1 MSAREPKLQWNVEG
15 VGSTIINGGR
25 IMGTSQVNL
34 TYPVTNLGSRKERKG
49 QPEHATY
56 LISFES

>member
-1 MSAREPKLQWNVEG
+1 ME
-15 VGSTIINGGR
+15 
-25 IMGTSQVNL
+25 TSQINL
-34 TYPVTNLGSRKERKG
+34 TYPVINLGSRKERKG